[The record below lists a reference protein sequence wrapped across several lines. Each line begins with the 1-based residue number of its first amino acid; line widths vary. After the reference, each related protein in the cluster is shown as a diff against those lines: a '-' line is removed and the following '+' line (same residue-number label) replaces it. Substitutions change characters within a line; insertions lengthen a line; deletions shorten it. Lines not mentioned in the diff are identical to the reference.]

1 MTRVDID
8 HILSSDTL
16 LRWANRAEYSEESNG
31 VEWVTRGEWIKRL
44 QDEMA
49 IRTFVFIKGETD
61 PRFLQSRGVGVS
73 LRRQFL
79 RRWLFWEVEPGYQW
93 RKARAGESRD
103 GVFGV
108 ELRLELVLGGR
119 DLKL

>member
-1 MTRVDID
+1 V
-8 HILSSDTL
+8 
-16 LRWANRAEYSEESNG
+16 AG
-31 VEWVTRGEWIKRL
+31 VW
-44 QDEMA
+44 
-49 IRTFVFIKGETD
+49 
-61 PRFLQSRGVGVS
+61 FLQSRGVGVS

-108 ELRLELVLGGR
+108 ELRLELVLGGA